1 MKVHLLT
8 AKHRKKKALKE
19 GTNHSETKYECSICS
34 KHYKFASGLWKHE
47 NKCKKSDNGGEPTN
61 TNNNNNNEI
70 ANTNMF
76 EKLVKIIEKN
86 NEIQTILVE
95 QNNNLMEKIVK
106 APTLIQ
112 QNTINNTMT
121 NNQFNLNVFLNEK
134 CKDAI
139 NNTDFISSLKL
150 QVSDFEETGRLGY
163 VEGITKIFLKFLKD
177 YDVEKRPM
185 HCTDIKRE
193 TIYVKHND
201 VWEKENDDKRYL
213 KWAVNAVAQLNFN
226 QHVEWQREHP
236 DCVTNNTKNNHEF
249 MRLITVALGGSEE
262 SKLQEKI
269 MKNVL
274 REVVIDKTKKIEVK

>member
-1 MKVHLLT
+1 MRYH
-8 AKHRKKKALKE
+8 
-19 GTNHSETKYECSICS
+19 CSHCH
-34 KHYKFASGLWKHE
+34 KQYKFASGLWKHAKNCRAIDNDGE
-47 NKCKKSDNGGEPTN
+47 HKS
-61 TNNNNNNEI
+61 NEI
-70 ANTNMF
+70 T
-76 EKLVKIIEKN
+76 ESSVLQKLVEVMEKN
-86 NEIQTILVE
+86 NEIQNILVE
-95 QNNNLMEKIVK
+95 QNNNLMEKIAK

-112 QNTINNTMT
+112 QNTIHNTMT

-134 CKDAI
+134 CKDAVNI
-139 NNTDFISSLKL
+139 TDFISSLKL

-193 TIYVKHND
+193 TIYIKHND

-249 MRLITVALGGSEE
+249 MRLMTVALGGHEE
-262 SKLQEKI
+262 SKLQDKI
-269 MKNVL
+269 MRNVL
-274 REVVIDKTKKIEVK
+274 REVVIDKTKRIGIE